1 MHNAV
6 CGLCGGHG
14 WHWAMRAGVV
24 TRRRP
29 HRKVSVR
36 AQQRC
41 EGCTGRGTIPT
52 PDHDL
57 AGRRLP
63 AL

>member
-6 CGLCGGHG
+6 CPVCGGHG

-24 TRRRP
+24 TRRPR
-29 HRKVSVR
+29 RKVSVR

-41 EGCTGRGTIPT
+41 QGCAGRGITPT
-52 PDHDL
+52 PAYDL